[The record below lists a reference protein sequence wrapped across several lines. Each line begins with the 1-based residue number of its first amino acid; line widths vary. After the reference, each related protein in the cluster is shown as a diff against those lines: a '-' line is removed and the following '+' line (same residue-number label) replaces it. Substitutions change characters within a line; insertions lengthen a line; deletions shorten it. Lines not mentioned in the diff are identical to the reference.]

1 MIIFCS
7 AISGYDPRAGR
18 PKLTEWLT
26 AVRELTNPAY
36 DEAHSVLYRLRE
48 KENQ

>member
-1 MIIFCS
+1 MIIIL
-7 AISGYDPRAGR
+7 AISGFDPRAGR
-18 PKLTEWLT
+18 PKLTEWLR